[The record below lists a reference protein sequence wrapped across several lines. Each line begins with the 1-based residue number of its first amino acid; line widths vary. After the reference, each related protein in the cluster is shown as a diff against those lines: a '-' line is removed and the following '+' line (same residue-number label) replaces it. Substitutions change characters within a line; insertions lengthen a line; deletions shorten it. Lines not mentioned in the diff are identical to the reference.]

1 MSWAQSLI
9 KLSAYEVEVIQK
21 RLAEAVERRAAAEMK
36 RLMLAA
42 EGEAEAMRA
51 GDDVHSGWSYVG
63 YAQGLRR
70 RKADA
75 DAEIAR
81 LLAEEQGVRDA
92 LALAFESQKKYEHV
106 AESARLLE
114 RRETARRETAA
125 MDELGL
131 RRAAARR

>member
-21 RLAEAVERRAAAEMK
+21 RLAEAVERRTAAEMK
-36 RLMLAA
+36 RLMLEA

-51 GDDVHSGWSYVG
+51 GDDVHAGWSYVG
-63 YAQGLRR
+63 YARGLRL

-81 LLAEEQGVRDA
+81 LTAEEQGVRDA